1 MNATSTAPLRNQPDD
16 VLTVVDNYS
25 GSELD
30 ALPFGAIQLDRS
42 GTILRFNEYEA
53 NLSNRRAPDT
63 VGRNFFQDVAPC
75 TNVKEF
81 YGRFLEGL
89 LRGELNVTFDYHFA
103 FRHAPRDVRVTLFF
117 SPPTDTVWV
126 FVQERS
132 TNAAS

>member
-1 MNATSTAPLRNQPDD
+1 MNANPQPARSTPHE

-30 ALPFGAIQLDRS
+30 ALPFGAIQLDRE

-63 VGRNFFQDVAPC
+63 VGRNFFREVAPC

-89 LRGELNVTFDYHFA
+89 FRGELNVTFDYHFA
-103 FRHAPRDVRVTLFF
+103 FRVAPRDVRVTLFF
-117 SPPTDTVWV
+117 SQPTGTVWV

-132 TNAAS
+132 TNAPS